1 MVPSFDTLLI
11 RKFYFKCIVCSG
23 SQEFKSQPTQ
33 SAQITDPCWNPS
45 GSTVWKTD
53 DATARDINRFCVPNN
68 GLCKTSTW
76 QYATKNSLKTTSYWV
91 GIQRGCQ
98 DNTDGSSTGGIV
110 SFVKEGNGYAH
121 GIGRAADGM
130 TKFVRYYAATN
141 TAAKAKDNA
150 KYPDAG
156 SNTGSTVQTRPFAF
170 DDGLVAADKFH
181 YADASTVTTVSS
193 GVADQFSYPTGATTE
208 NAFSAKNVY
217 YFYGYVGVMLD
228 PRKVADPQKNT
239 GVDYRLAQ
247 SGFQSRTDDNQN
259 NLHTTDATLAKVA
272 CKDITKFTLA
282 ANAGCVHS
290 LVQTEVSILLK
301 SKYFLVQCQINNTL
315 DTSIHVSRWIRSTRS
330 SRNGSS
336 C

>member
-1 MVPSFDTLLI
+1 MIKTISFSKTLFFFKL
-11 RKFYFKCIVCSG
+11 FKCIVCSG

-33 SAQITDPCWNPS
+33 SSQITDPCWNPS

-53 DATARDINRFCVPNN
+53 DVTARDINKFCVPNN

-76 QYATKNSLKTTSYWV
+76 QYATKNSLKVTSYWV

-98 DNTDGSSTGGIV
+98 DNVDGSSTGGIV
-110 SFVKEGNGYAH
+110 SYVREGNGYAH

-130 TKFVRYYAATN
+130 TKFVRYYTATN

-193 GVADQFSYPTGATTE
+193 GIADQFSYATGASNE
-208 NAFSAKNVY
+208 NAYSAKDVY

-228 PRKVADPQKNT
+228 PRKVADITDNT
-239 GVDYRLAQ
+239 GVNYRLAQ
-247 SGFQSRTDDNQN
+247 SGFQSQTDDNLS
-259 NLHTTDATLAKVA
+259 NLKTTGNDLTAKP
-272 CKDITKFTLA
+272 CKDITKLDFA
-282 ANAGCVHS
+282 SGVNDACVHS
-290 LVQTEVSILLK
+290 LIQTEVSTFWPTFSYQSIPILLIIFRHLN
-301 SKYFLVQCQINNTL
+301 SCHQMDQVHQIFL
-315 DTSIHVSRWIRSTRS
+315 H
-330 SRNGSS
+330 
-336 C
+336 